1 MQTRKLSTPRSVR
14 SSPLHNKG
22 LFTQYAGRNEN
33 INVYRSVC
41 VCSYTICLSHFKN
54 YCSFAQETE
63 NYKTQTSN
71 DDILLQKTTKKPTC
85 FFYYF
90 IAKELVGEVRKKNCI
105 LIQYLLCL

>member
-41 VCSYTICLSHFKN
+41 VCVHIQFVFHTL
-54 YCSFAQETE
+54 
-63 NYKTQTSN
+63 
-71 DDILLQKTTKKPTC
+71 KTTVVLPKKLRTIKLRPQMMMS
-85 FFYYF
+85 FF
-90 IAKELVGEVRKKNCI
+90 RKQQKKQLAFSTTLLRKN
-105 LIQYLLCL
+105 L